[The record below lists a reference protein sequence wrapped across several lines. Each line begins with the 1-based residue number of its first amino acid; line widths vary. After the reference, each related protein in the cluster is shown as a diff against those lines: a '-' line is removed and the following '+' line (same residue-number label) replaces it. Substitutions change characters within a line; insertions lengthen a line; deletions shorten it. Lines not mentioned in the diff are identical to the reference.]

1 MRIDEI
7 FKELEGY
14 LTRISLGG
22 SPDSADNALA
32 LLPELQKEI
41 QVVVDRASIEAFKE
55 ALVAMNEITAEMYN
69 KLGKANGTDQDAT
82 SN

>member
-7 FKELEGY
+7 FKEIESY

-22 SPDSADNALA
+22 SYDGGDKVLA

-41 QVVVDRASIEAFKE
+41 QYVVKRASVESFKE

-69 KLGKANGTDQDAT
+69 KLGKANGTDQEST
-82 SN
+82 SH